1 MHTKTLETIKQH
13 VAALP
18 IQTWR
23 SRRWSSNGSG
33 VSLRSV
39 GIGLGFLCCSRWSS
53 SRWLEDVEE
62 IRLNGWIRWTWRPW
76 IEWFKGPMLELYQI
90 RWRHIRFR
98 RFLTLNWIYFLC
110 VAVMRPLP
118 TTRTAQ
124 GYVVKLF
131 GGPID
136 WKSRKQITVTAS
148 TTEAELLAPSRRD
161 YLTLLVL
168 NLTAMFL
175 SLAITNELSIP

>member
-1 MHTKTLETIKQH
+1 
-13 VAALP
+13 
-18 IQTWR
+18 
-23 SRRWSSNGSG
+23 
-33 VSLRSV
+33 
-39 GIGLGFLCCSRWSS
+39 
-53 SRWLEDVEE
+53 
-62 IRLNGWIRWTWRPW
+62 
-76 IEWFKGPMLELYQI
+76 
-90 RWRHIRFR
+90 
-98 RFLTLNWIYFLC
+98 
-110 VAVMRPLP
+110 MRPLP